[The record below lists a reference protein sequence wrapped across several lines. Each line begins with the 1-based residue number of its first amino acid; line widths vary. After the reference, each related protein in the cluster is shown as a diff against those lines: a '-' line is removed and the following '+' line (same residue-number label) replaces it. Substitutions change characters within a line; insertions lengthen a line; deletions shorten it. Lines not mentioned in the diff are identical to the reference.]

1 MSNVGESS
9 KNAATSSQKSSLVF
23 RRPANLNTASQVFP
37 TSSPPIIT
45 VAMQNHRRMVYH
57 QLQAQHISPEDQEKV
72 LSEWFV
78 RAPDAEE
85 QAAMERTCV
94 FFGKDPESGP
104 RHTYY
109 ISSGVNDDYIR
120 FAIRR
125 GLRSGRISRQDLR
138 QFITERM
145 VPFEE
150 SGLRSSLALIQIKYY
165 LFLERRIPFLFT
177 ILGPG
182 GTDPGPRGTRI
193 VAQVTTDGL
202 VDFTEL
208 NNKSAE
214 EAVEAE
220 VAEQN
225 AILHTYL
232 QSVLKSYDTN
242 YSPYQA
248 QKEVDQSPDEKPDD
262 GDDDRSP
269 VSGEPSEM
277 VDEDDGYGSDDLDDQ
292 NTAPTSC
299 GSETG
304 ESDYDE
310 YGRMALAL
318 CKAAVEQSHHVE
330 QLQRTLLKIS
340 QCDKMADLQSLDK
353 QIRETE
359 DQMD

>member
-1 MSNVGESS
+1 
-9 KNAATSSQKSSLVF
+9 
-23 RRPANLNTASQVFP
+23 
-37 TSSPPIIT
+37 
-45 VAMQNHRRMVYH
+45 MQNHRRMVYH
-57 QLQAQHISPEDQEKV
+57 QLQTQHISLEDQEKV

-85 QAAMERTCV
+85 QAAMDRTCV
-94 FFGKDPESGP
+94 FFGKDPGSGP
-104 RHTYY
+104 RHTYH

-150 SGLRSSLALIQIKYY
+150 SGLRFSLALIHIKYY

-208 NNKSAE
+208 NNKSVEGAI
-214 EAVEAE
+214 EAE
-220 VAEQN
+220 VAEQKT
-225 AILHTYL
+225 ILHTYL
-232 QSVLKSYDTN
+232 QQVLKSCDTN

-269 VSGEPSEM
+269 VSGEPPEENGDEGDGHISPMSGEPSEM
-277 VDEDDGYGSDDLDDQ
+277 VDEDDGHGSDDLDDQ

-299 GSETG
+299 GSETD

-318 CKAAVEQSHHVE
+318 CKATVEQSHHVK

-340 QCDKMADLQSLDK
+340 QCDKMADLKSLEK
-353 QIRETE
+353 QMRETE